1 MGGLPS
7 KSSDSTLGNPKCARI
22 KYSFPPGIYKKE
34 HKNEN
39 PNKEMS
45 KIVGGPLYM
54 MLYLTSHRLQSQGA
68 IKCIGVIQ

>member
-22 KYSFPPGIYKKE
+22 KYSFPPEKYKKGHE
-34 HKNEN
+34 NLGSNMKNED

-45 KIVGGPLYM
+45 KIVGPLYI
-54 MLYLTSHRLQSQGA
+54 LLHTDPKGQ
-68 IKCIGVIQ
+68 

>member
-22 KYSFPPGIYKKE
+22 KYSFPPGKCKKE
-34 HKNEN
+34 HKNLGSNMKNEN

-45 KIVGGPLYM
+45 KIVGPLYV
-54 MLYLTSHRLQSQGA
+54 LIHTDYRAKGQ
-68 IKCIGVIQ
+68 